1 MKFTMKLISQII
13 KTFQEFQKNCIS
25 IIMVFK
31 SVVLTLVLT
40 DSKFTIEALFEV
52 ARESWREWDLNPRPL
67 NSVPTL

>member
-1 MKFTMKLISQII
+1 
-13 KTFQEFQKNCIS
+13 
-25 IIMVFK
+25 MVFK

-52 ARESWREWDLNPRPL
+52 ARESWREWDLNSRPL